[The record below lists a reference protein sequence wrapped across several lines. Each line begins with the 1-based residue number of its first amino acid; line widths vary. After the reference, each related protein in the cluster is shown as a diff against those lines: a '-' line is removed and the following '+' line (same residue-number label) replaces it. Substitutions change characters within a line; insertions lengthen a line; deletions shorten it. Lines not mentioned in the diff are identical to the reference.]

1 MAVAGGYEVTLRRG
15 AVVCRSSA
23 GEELRSVPRTVRGDP
38 VVTGLE
44 QLAEWLEQHGRDCR
58 ADVERWMIRS
68 LPIPTITLA
77 EVWADEAWRAALT
90 DLVVAGLNEDDSWDP
105 DAVGFLRD
113 VDGNGVG
120 VVNRDGESVR
130 LSADRVLIPHPVL
143 LADLDDLRALAADL
157 IVTQPVD
164 QLFRETWQRPTS
176 LDPAAMSVDDFAGGR
191 FDELRDLLARAASL
205 GYPVQGGY
213 AFCRIFEG
221 GENVAACSWVG
232 SDHPENEAETGSLV
246 FSDGTGT
253 YRPLTAVGPVAWSE
267 GMRMAAAL
275 YAGRVLETS
284 EEQQ

>member
-1 MAVAGGYEVTLRRG
+1 MTE
-15 AVVCRSSA
+15 
-23 GEELRSVPRTVRGDP
+23 
-38 VVTGLE
+38 LE
-44 QLAEWLEQHGRDCR
+44 QLAEWLEQHERDCR
-58 ADVERWMIRS
+58 ADAERWMIRS
-68 LPIPTITLA
+68 LPIPAIALT
-77 EVWADEAWRAALT
+77 EVWADEAWRTALT

-113 VDGNGVG
+113 VDDNGVG

-130 LSADRVLIPHPVL
+130 LSADRMLIPHPVL

-205 GYPVQGGY
+205 GYPVQGGF

-221 GENVAACSWVG
+221 GENVEACSWVG
-232 SDHPENEAETGSLV
+232 SDRPENEAETGRLV

-253 YRPLTAVGPVAWSE
+253 NRPLTAVGPVAWSE

-275 YAGRVLETS
+275 YAGRVVETS